1 MTNRFVFD
9 TNTLISALLFKN
21 STPRKA
27 FDKALETG
35 KILISLEVVSELNDV
50 LGREKFN
57 KYVSEEERIEFLSG
71 LLQEV
76 EFIEISEAVSE
87 CRDPKDDK
95 FLELA
100 VNGKA
105 VCIISGDGDLLSMH
119 PFREITIV
127 TPRDF
132 LEVG

>member
-1 MTNRFVFD
+1 MR
-9 TNTLISALLFKN
+9 K
-21 STPRKA
+21 ST
-27 FDKALETG
+27 D
-35 KILISLEVVSELNDV
+35 DV

-57 KYVSEEERIEFLSG
+57 KYVSEEERLEFLSG

-76 EFIEISEAVSE
+76 ELIEISEPVSE

-105 VCIISGDGDLLSMH
+105 ECIISGDGDLLSLH

-132 LEVG
+132 LEAR